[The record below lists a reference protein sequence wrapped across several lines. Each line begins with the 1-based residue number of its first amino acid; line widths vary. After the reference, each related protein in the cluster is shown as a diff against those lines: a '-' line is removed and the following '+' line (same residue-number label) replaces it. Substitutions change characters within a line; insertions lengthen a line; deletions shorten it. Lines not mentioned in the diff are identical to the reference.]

1 MTTFR
6 LQPIIKWVTTVGIG
20 LGLAKSPVERG
31 LGSSGNDS
39 CTAVLTAKEKA
50 ALALTNGVGLESAGR
65 GNKVTAASLE
75 CLLKVPRR
83 RQID

>member
-6 LQPIIKWVTTVGIG
+6 LQPIIKRVTAVGIS
-20 LGLAKSPVERG
+20 LGFVKSPVE
-31 LGSSGNDS
+31 GSSRNDS

-50 ALALTNGVGLESAGR
+50 ALALTNGVGWESVGR

-75 CLLKVPRR
+75 CLLKVRR
-83 RQID
+83 SRQMD